1 MVAHLMKSPV
11 GCGRV
16 GMLWHACGIIQ
27 VARMSEVVSQGAWL
41 SLHKGPKV
49 LALGTPSISWPQEQT
64 EACLES
70 TQHELQSYLCK
81 TLLLQGNHENQGCK
95 VVGSPSHTVLSLPRL
110 WRLTLAQ
117 GDVGW
122 LIRLQK
128 RNKHV
133 KIVGG
138 STFSHLNVTSGWLG
152 NECSRG
158 WSRFKECFC

>member
-1 MVAHLMKSPV
+1 MKSPV
-11 GCGRV
+11 GCG
-16 GMLWHACGIIQ
+16 GGIPCTWVIH
-27 VARMSEVVSQGAWL
+27 VARRSHPTMPMATMF
-41 SLHKGPKV
+41 LHKCAP
-49 LALGTPSISWPQEQT
+49 PRSSFPPRDFWPQDQT
-64 EACLES
+64 GACLES

-158 WSRFKECFC
+158 WSQFKECFC